1 MEVTRH
7 GKPSNKYLNTLR
19 EPQKKDYLVLVN
31 AALEAII
38 SGEDD
43 VLIAFAYVL
52 KYPADFPKGVLV
64 EKVDDKNIRRVK
76 AKKLLAWL
84 NAKGHTD
91 ITMDSLRGAII
102 SNGLR
107 FAAFDEMCEFDLEKE
122 EE

>member
-1 MEVTRH
+1 MKVNRH
-7 GKPSNKYLNTLR
+7 GKPSKKYLSTLR
-19 EPQKKDYLVLVN
+19 EPRKDDYTRLVN
-31 AALEAII
+31 AAVEAII
-38 SGEDD
+38 AGESD

-91 ITMDSLRGAII
+91 ITTDSLRGAII
-102 SNGLR
+102 SSGLV
-107 FAAFDEMCEFDLEKE
+107 FAAFDEMCEFKE
-122 EE
+122 IEE